1 MREVGFECPI
11 CGKYYFQD
19 FDGLAECPV
28 CNWVVNIVQYDNHDF
43 SEGSNTLSV
52 DEYKI
57 EHAVLNNENTMQA
70 AAKLKEEFRNK
81 RIGMHKEFREL
92 KTDQIAPSCEEM
104 HQHFVAA
111 RLLYIE
117 KLNQLLQRC

>member
-1 MREVGFECPI
+1 MIEVGFECPI

-28 CNWVVNIVQYDNHDF
+28 CNWIINIVQYDNHDF

-111 RLLYIE
+111 RLPYIE